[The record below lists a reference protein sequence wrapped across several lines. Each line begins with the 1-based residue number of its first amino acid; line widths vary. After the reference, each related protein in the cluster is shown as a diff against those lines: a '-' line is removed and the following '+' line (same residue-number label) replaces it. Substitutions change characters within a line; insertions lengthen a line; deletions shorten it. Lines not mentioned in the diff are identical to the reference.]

1 VARAHEVFS
10 VLVVFVFIGIYSCS
24 LIFVCVCVFGTL
36 LSWPGFLG
44 TSPTLAVQLLADNTM
59 LQVHSYGCRHIR
71 SDKRINEWKTAGK
84 KVIQKAAV
92 NERQVIIALAGGG
105 LIYFELDDAGQL
117 VELTNQDLGVEIACL
132 DLGEVPAGRIRSPYL
147 VVGTWDK
154 NVQILSLDP
163 NNLLQQLSTMSLPGI
178 AESLLLT
185 SMSHTGAGSGDS
197 EGSAASSS
205 EGLYLIVGLASGV
218 YQRTRIDTSTGAL
231 SDTRSRFLGS
241 KPVKLFNVTVQHK
254 KAVLALTTRPWL
266 SYNYQSRHFVTPLSY
281 ESLDFASNFQSEQCN
296 EGIVAISG
304 NTLRIISV
312 EKLGDLFNQQSL
324 KLTYTPRRVVT
335 HPNTNYLIAIETDH
349 NEHPEPVRQ
358 EIKAAVDNTIRDA
371 GGDPDELNAEGA
383 QVAPTRGPIP
393 QGPGFWGS
401 RITVIDTVDMNVLSY
416 IELEN
421 NEAAFSI
428 CTCVFKDRGGGE
440 VFVVVGTAKGMTL
453 HPRAHEGGNIHV
465 YRMIEGGRKLIK
477 VHSTQ
482 VEDVPLALCQYQG
495 RLMAGVGKTLRIYE
509 LGKKKLLKKCENR
522 QFPTFITKVGTHV
535 LSQLPIQVSFFFFFF
550 GYSVHLPFAAVIN
563 SPFFS
568 LFHSFSLV
576 SLLSD
581 RGPRRPRVCW

>member
-1 VARAHEVFS
+1 
-10 VLVVFVFIGIYSCS
+10 
-24 LIFVCVCVFGTL
+24 
-36 LSWPGFLG
+36 
-44 TSPTLAVQLLADNTM
+44 
-59 LQVHSYGCRHIR
+59 
-71 SDKRINEWKTAGK
+71 
-84 KVIQKAAV
+84 
-92 NERQVIIALAGGG
+92 
-105 LIYFELDDAGQL
+105 
-117 VELTNQDLGVEIACL
+117 
-132 DLGEVPAGRIRSPYL
+132 
-147 VVGTWDK
+147 
-154 NVQILSLDP
+154 
-163 NNLLQQLSTMSLPGI
+163 MSLPGI

-428 CTCVFKDRGGGE
+428 CTCVFKDRATNGFMSRQISPAQ
-440 VFVVVGTAKGMTL
+440 V
-453 HPRAHEGGNIHV
+453 AHRDMCCDDQTECFGQSTRRIGHQ
-465 YRMIEGGRKLIK
+465 KL
-477 VHSTQ
+477 V
-482 VEDVPLALCQYQG
+482 
-495 RLMAGVGKTLRIYE
+495 
-509 LGKKKLLKKCENR
+509 
-522 QFPTFITKVGTHV
+522 
-535 LSQLPIQVSFFFFFF
+535 IQVVFDICVFHQLISCLNFSRASRMRDLIVPS
-550 GYSVHLPFAAVIN
+550 GNPVSVAISLCDR
-563 SPFFS
+563 SPK
-568 LFHSFSLV
+568 
-576 SLLSD
+576 
-581 RGPRRPRVCW
+581 